1 MTFRDDPSRLGPTE
15 WALIGVLA
23 FFWGGSFFFFAVA
36 VDELPPLTVAFAR
49 VAIGGGVLLG
59 LVAVLRIRAVWTVR
73 LFGAFLTMGLL
84 NNAIPFSLTATA
96 QTTLDS
102 GLASILNGTTPI
114 FSAVLAVLVGQ
125 ERFSGRRL
133 AGVLLGFVGVVVLMA
148 PGESEGTAGWG
159 ALLVLGTAF
168 SYACAGIFGRHAFRG
183 VPPML
188 TATGQVVA
196 AALLLAPVVALVD
209 RPWQLASPSREAWGA
224 LVAIGLLCTALA
236 YPIFFRVLRTAGAT
250 NLMLVTLLNPVT
262 ALLLGILVLGERP
275 HWTAFAGM
283 GLIFLGLLVMDGRIV
298 ERWRRP
304 FTRAE
309 DDQVESPDRR

>member
-1 MTFRDDPSRLGPTE
+1 MTLRDDAPPMLGLTE
-15 WALIGVLA
+15 WTLIGVLA

-36 VDELPPLTVAFAR
+36 VHELPPLTVAFAR
-49 VAIGGGVLLG
+49 VAIGGAVLLAA
-59 LVAVLRIRAVWTVR
+59 VAILGTRTVWTPR
-73 LFGAFLTMGLL
+73 LFGAFLAMGLL

-133 AGVLLGFVGVVVLMA
+133 AGVVLGFLGVVVLMG
-148 PGESEGTAGWG
+148 PEETEGTAGWG
-159 ALLVLGTAF
+159 PLLVLGTAF
-168 SYACAGIFGRHAFRG
+168 SYACAGIFGRRAFQG

-188 TATGQVVA
+188 TATGQVVG

-209 RPWQLASPSREAWGA
+209 RPWGLPAPSLQAWGA
-224 LVAIGLLCTALA
+224 LLGIGLLCTALA

-275 HWTAFAGM
+275 HWTAFVGM
-283 GLIFLGLLVMDGRIV
+283 ALIFAGLLAMDGRMLD
-298 ERWRRP
+298 RLRRP
-304 FTRAE
+304 RSTPA
-309 DDQVESPDRR
+309 